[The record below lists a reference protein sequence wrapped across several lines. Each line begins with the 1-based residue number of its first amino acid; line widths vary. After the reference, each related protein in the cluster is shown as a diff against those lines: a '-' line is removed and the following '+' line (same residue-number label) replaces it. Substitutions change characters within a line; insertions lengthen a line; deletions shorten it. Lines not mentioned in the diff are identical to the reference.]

1 MDNAIK
7 HFEILS
13 GIDVS
18 DRIESKKTSQTSL
31 NYLSW
36 TWAWSETK
44 KKFPEA
50 KYDIIKNEKGLP
62 YFYDEVTGYIVYTWV
77 EIEGI
82 RHDMWLPVMDGR
94 NKSMKSKDYTYQ
106 SKKWNANTKKYDFY
120 DIKVE
125 AATMFDINKTLM
137 RCLTKNLAMFG
148 MGLYIYA
155 GEDLPEHED
164 DKSKVKDKDK
174 DKDKDKKV
182 TDNDNKTTNT
192 TQKKEE
198 APEYTDALYKV
209 LIFNTLYKAF
219 KGNEIEIANKL
230 EEITAF
236 NVKDKN
242 TGEEKEVPEIK
253 DVNKL
258 SSPRLKCTY
267 GKIKK
272 EYEKELEEVK
282 KDLKEKKQKAS

>member
-1 MDNAIK
+1 MSENNIK

-18 DRIESKKTSQTSL
+18 DRIESKKTSSANL

-44 KKFPEA
+44 KKFPNA

-62 YFYDEVTGYIVYTWV
+62 YFYDENTGYIVYTWV

-82 RHDMWLPVMDGR
+82 RHDMWLPVMDGS
-94 NKSMKSKDYTYQ
+94 NKAMKAKDYKY
-106 SKKWNANTKKYDFY
+106 KTKYGEKE
-120 DIKVE
+120 VT

-155 GEDLPEHED
+155 GEDLPEH
-164 DKSKVKDKDK
+164 DKDIDIDKKIAEKDKNKK
-174 DKDKDKKV
+174 DDVGKDS
-182 TDNDNKTTNT
+182 
-192 TQKKEE
+192 KKEDSK
-198 APEYTDALYKV
+198 PEYTDAIYKV
-209 LIFNTLYKAF
+209 LIFNTLYKVYSGNETEVANNLEELTAF
-219 KGNEIEIANKL
+219 KI
-230 EEITAF
+230 
-236 NVKDKN
+236 KDKD
-242 TGEEKEVPEIK
+242 TGEDKEISGVK

-258 SSPRLKCTY
+258 SSIRLKCTY

-272 EYEKELEEVK
+272 LYENELEEVK
-282 KDLKEKKQKAS
+282 KDLKEKKQQAG